1 MAITPPAAQQMIDAV
16 TWGKPIT
23 DELNRLSPMVDGA
36 TRLGFTRTGVSF
48 TSATANSYVP
58 LATVRESAGAAFTPD
73 GTNTQFT
80 SPAAG
85 LFLLA
90 ANIFAGA
97 NALPSGVWAGIHVDG
112 ITKTRTYVISSS
124 NVAYGTLSPLC
135 VAQLA
140 IGSKV
145 GFVVA
150 GAALTWL
157 PVSWP
162 GASTDAA
169 APMFS
174 CWRVS
179 A

>member
-1 MAITPPAAQQMIDAV
+1 MAITPPTPQTMVDA
-16 TWGKPIT
+16 TAWGKPIT
-23 DELNRLSPMVDGA
+23 DEVNRLSPMVDGGS
-36 TRLGFTRTGVSF
+36 RLGFTRTGVSF
-48 TSATANSYVP
+48 TSVTGNSYVP
-58 LATVRESAGAAFTPD
+58 LATVRESAGATFTPD

-90 ANIFAGA
+90 ANIFAGT
-97 NALPSGVWAGIHVDG
+97 NALPAGVWAAIHVDG
-112 ITKTRTYVISSS
+112 IVKSRSFVVSNS

-135 VAQLA
+135 VAQLV

-145 GFVVA
+145 GFIVA
-150 GAALTWL
+150 GAAITWL
-157 PVSWP
+157 PVAWP
-162 GASTDAA
+162 GTSADAP

-179 A
+179 P

>member
-1 MAITPPAAQQMIDAV
+1 MAINPPAAGQMIDAV
-16 TWGKPIT
+16 VWGKPIT
-23 DELNRLSPMVDGA
+23 DEVNRLSPMVDGA

-48 TSATANSYVP
+48 TSTTGNTYVP
-58 LATVRESAGAAFTPD
+58 LATIRESAGAAFTAD

-80 SPAAG
+80 APAAG
-85 LFLLA
+85 LFLMA
-90 ANIFAGA
+90 ANIFAGT
-97 NALPSGVWAGIHVDG
+97 NALPAGVWAGILVDG
-112 ITKTRTYVISSS
+112 IVKSRTFVISNN

-157 PVSWP
+157 PVAWP
-162 GASTDAA
+162 GTSSDAP
-169 APMFS
+169 APVFS

-179 A
+179 P